1 LAVFEFTFDLRRGYV
16 LRRQF
21 FVVATIGLA
30 IVTEAIR
37 ELDGH
42 SVDIAPGRD
51 DF

>member
-1 LAVFEFTFDLRRGYV
+1 LAVFEFTFDRREGYV

-21 FVVATIGLA
+21 SVVATAGLA

-37 ELDGH
+37 ELGGH
-42 SVDIAPGRD
+42 AVDIAAGQE